1 MSNTFSKMDNN
12 NNVLH
17 KLVSLEE
24 YIEKKK
30 TLSKEQKFSMS
41 LDDIIKHKEI
51 YDEEYVK
58 QEIDNLNK
66 ELEDYFLCNQLDNEL
81 INYFNKPI
89 QDIQVKKEIGRDDEN
104 DEDDEE
110 YIWDYWG
117 VMGMMK
123 KEYEKKDKNKH
134 KKTQTQT
141 QTQTTQTQTQT
152 TQTQNDNKNLLTLLK
167 NYKLLNSLLEKKQ
180 TKMVQKFKK
189 YKRKIKKMKETNK
202 LLKKFN
208 NKLLEK
214 NGKKIYC
221 KFISL

>member
-12 NNVLH
+12 NNNVLQ

-81 INYFNKPI
+81 INYFNKPF
-89 QDIQVKKEIGRDDEN
+89 QDIQVKKEIE
-104 DEDDEE
+104 EDEE
-110 YIWDYWG
+110 DEEEEIWDYWG

-123 KEYEKKDKNKH
+123 KEYEKKDKKKEKNKH
-134 KKTQTQT
+134 KNTQT
-141 QTQTTQTQTQT
+141 QTQTTQK
-152 TQTQNDNKNLLTLLK
+152 QNDNKNLLTLLK

-180 TKMVQKFKK
+180 TKMVKKFKK
-189 YKRKIKKMKETNK
+189 YKRKLKRKIKKMKETNK